1 MLKKMLR
8 WSAIVALLVA
18 IVIGVSGGGSVRAER
33 NVQEVI
39 MGGIEAPQVIAL
51 ENRCLIGPDGIVRIT
66 QFSADTRISDEELQP
81 SDEILQQLFGE
92 VISNEQ
98 LDQLL
103 KSTDPSKVQRILLAK
118 SHCPD
123 IGEGGFGS
131 PVPPGVELP
140 PGPPEELDSIIL
152 P

>member
-39 MGGIEAPQVIAL
+39 MGGIEAPQVIAP
-51 ENRCLIGPDGIVRIT
+51 EIRYLIDPNGIVFIT
-66 QFSADTRISDEELQP
+66 WISAGIRMSDEELQ
-81 SDEILQQLFGE
+81 QLYGE